1 MEIVSVSSKFQVVI
15 PRSIRRTLHL
25 KAGTRLQAIVYGDR
39 IELIPVRT
47 PKEMC
52 GVLAGV
58 DTTVERDEDR
68 V

>member
-15 PRSIRRTLHL
+15 PRSIRRTLRM
-25 KAGTRLQAIVYGDR
+25 KAGTRLQAVVHGDR
-39 IELIPVRT
+39 IELIPVRST
-47 PKEMC
+47 KEMR
-52 GVLAGV
+52 GVLAGI